1 MSKTNSFET
10 AFLNHLFTN
19 ANIDNIGDATGLR
32 SSSTAGNLHIALFT
46 TAPTESAAGT
56 EANYTGYARVAVVR
70 SGSGWTV
77 VGNQASNA
85 AAVTF
90 GECTGGTNNITSFGI
105 MTAGTS
111 GDLLLYGTLTSNLS
125 VSTGI
130 TPQFAIGALTVT
142 ED

>member
-10 AFLNHLFTN
+10 AFLNHLFQN
-19 ANIDNIGDATGLR
+19 ADIANIGDAAGLR
-32 SSSTAGNLHIALFT
+32 GSSAAGNLHIALFT
-46 TAPTESAAGT
+46 TAPTDSTAGT

-70 SGSGWTV
+70 SGSGWTIA
-77 VGNQASNA
+77 GNQASNA

-90 GECTGGTNNITSFGI
+90 GACTAGSNTITSFGI
-105 MTAGTS
+105 MTAATG
-111 GDLLLYGTLTSNLS
+111 GDLLLYGTLTANLA